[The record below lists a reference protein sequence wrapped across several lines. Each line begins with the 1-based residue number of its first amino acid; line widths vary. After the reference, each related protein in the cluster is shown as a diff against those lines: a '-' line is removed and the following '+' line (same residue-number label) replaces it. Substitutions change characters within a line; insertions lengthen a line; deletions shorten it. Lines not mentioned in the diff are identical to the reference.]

1 METYMATSL
10 LEGSTWELTSNANYI
25 PAGRYT
31 FLGQIG
37 EFLLF
42 GVGRQI
48 QFGLAAGSYRGLL
61 RPVEASVKQQTS
73 TEDFLDRY
81 TKLLMQPDPASLE
94 GAEGLTFC
102 ALDPSLSGRFKR
114 LRRRH
119 RLERRAQQIH

>member
-1 METYMATSL
+1 MATSL
-10 LEGSTWELTSNANYI
+10 IEGSTWELTSNANYI

-31 FLGQIG
+31 FLGQMG

-42 GVGRQI
+42 GVGQKI
-48 QFGLAAGSYRGLL
+48 QFGLAAGSYRQLL
-61 RPVEASVKQQTS
+61 RPVAASVKQQTS

-81 TKLLMQPDPASLE
+81 TKLLMQPEPAALQ

-119 RLERRAQQIH
+119 RPAPRVPQIH

>member
-1 METYMATSL
+1 MVTSL
-10 LEGSTWELTSNANYI
+10 IEGSTWELTSNANYI

-31 FLGQIG
+31 FLGQMG

-42 GVGRQI
+42 GVGRKI
-48 QFGLAAGSYRGLL
+48 QFGLAAGSYMRFL
-61 RPVEASVKQQTS
+61 RPVDASVQRRTS
-73 TEDFLDRY
+73 TEDFLERY

-119 RLERRAQQIH
+119 RLAPKVPQIH